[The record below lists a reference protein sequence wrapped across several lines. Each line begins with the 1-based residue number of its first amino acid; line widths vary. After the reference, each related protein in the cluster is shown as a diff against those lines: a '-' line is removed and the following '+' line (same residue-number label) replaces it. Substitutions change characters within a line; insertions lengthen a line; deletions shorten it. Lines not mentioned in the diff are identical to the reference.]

1 MVIKL
6 LIADDDALIREG
18 LTIILGLDEEFDVV
32 ACVKNGLEAVEFCTR
47 NPVDV
52 ALLDVRMPVMNGVLA
67 TREICTKTQTKSLIL
82 TTFDDEA
89 FITEAI
95 KYGAK
100 GYLLKDTPP
109 DKIKSAIHLVYSGN
123 TVMQDVVL
131 GKLIEGLGTT
141 KRSSIDKSLFSER
154 ELGIMELI
162 AKGLSNREIAKRL
175 FITEGTTKNYITSIL
190 NKTGLEHRTQVA
202 IYYLN
207 GGELERQPI

>member
-18 LTIILGLDEEFDVV
+18 LKIILGLDEDFEIV
-32 ACVKNGLEAVEFCTR
+32 ACVENGLEAVEFCTQ
-47 NPVDV
+47 NPVDI

-67 TREICTKTQTKSLIL
+67 TREICAKTRTKPLIL

-109 DKIKSAIHLVYSGN
+109 EKIKSAIRLVYGGN
-123 TVMQDVVL
+123 AIMQDAVL

-141 KRSSIDKSLFSER
+141 KRSIIDKSLFSER

-162 AKGLSNREIAKRL
+162 AKGLSNREIAKQL
-175 FITEGTTKNYITSIL
+175 FISEGTAKNYITSIL

-207 GGELERQPI
+207 AGEI

>member
-18 LTIILGLDEEFDVV
+18 LTIILGLDEDFDVV
-32 ACVKNGLEAVEFCTR
+32 ACVENGLEAVEFCSR

-67 TREICTKTQTKSLIL
+67 TREICAKTQTKPLIL

-89 FITEAI
+89 FIMEAI

-141 KRSSIDKSLFSER
+141 KRTSIDKSLFSER

-207 GGELERQPI
+207 GGEI

>member
-18 LTIILGLDEEFDVV
+18 LKIILGLDPEFEIV
-32 ACVKNGLEAVEFCTR
+32 ACVENGLEAVKFCTQ
-47 NPVDV
+47 NLVDI

-67 TREICTKTQTKSLIL
+67 TREICLQTQTKPLIL
-82 TTFDDEA
+82 TTFDDEE

-109 DKIKSAIHLVYSGN
+109 DKIKAAIRLVYSGN
-123 TVMQDVVL
+123 TILQDGVL
-131 GKLIEGLGTT
+131 GKLIEGLGTI
-141 KRSSIDKSLFSER
+141 KSSTIDKSLFSER
-154 ELGIMELI
+154 ELGIMALI
-162 AKGLSNREIAKRL
+162 AKGLSNREIAKQL
-175 FITEGTTKNYITSIL
+175 FISEGTAKNYITSIL

-207 GGELERQPI
+207 GGKSK

>member
-18 LTIILGLDEEFDVV
+18 LKIILGLVQDFEIV
-32 ACVKNGLEAVEFCTR
+32 ACVENGFEAVEFCIR

-67 TREICTKTQTKSLIL
+67 TREICAKTQTKPLIL
-82 TTFDDEA
+82 TTFDDEE

-109 DKIKSAIHLVYSGN
+109 DKIKSAIRLVYGGN
-123 TVMQDVVL
+123 TIMQDVVL

-141 KRSSIDKSLFSER
+141 KGSAIDKSLFSVR

-162 AKGLSNREIAKRL
+162 AKGLSNREIAKQL
-175 FITEGTTKNYITSIL
+175 FISEGTTKNYITSIL

-202 IYYLN
+202 IYYLK
-207 GGELERQPI
+207 GGKT

>member
-1 MVIKL
+1 MEIKL

-18 LTIILGLDEEFDVV
+18 LKIILGLDQDFEIV
-32 ACVKNGLEAVEFCTR
+32 ACVENGLEAVEFCSQ

-52 ALLDVRMPVMNGVLA
+52 ALLDVRMPVMNGVQA
-67 TREICTKTQTKSLIL
+67 TREICAKTRTKPLIL
-82 TTFDDEA
+82 TTFDDED

-95 KYGAK
+95 QYGAK

-109 DKIKSAIHLVYSGN
+109 DKIKSAIRLVHGGN

-131 GKLIEGLGTT
+131 SKLIEGLGSK
-141 KRSSIDKSLFSER
+141 KRRSVDKSLFSER

-162 AKGLSNREIAKRL
+162 AKGFANREIAKQL
-175 FITEGTTKNYITSIL
+175 YISEGTVKNYITSIL

-207 GGELERQPI
+207 GGKI

>member
-18 LTIILGLDEEFDVV
+18 LRIILGLDQDFDIV
-32 ACVKNGLEAVEFCTR
+32 ACVENGLEAVEFCTQ
-47 NPVDV
+47 NLVDV

-67 TREICTKTQTKSLIL
+67 TREICAKTRTKPLIL

-109 DKIKSAIHLVYSGN
+109 DKIKSAIRLVYGGN

-141 KRSSIDKSLFSER
+141 KRSTIDKSLFSER

-162 AKGLSNREIAKRL
+162 AKGLSNREIAKHL
-175 FITEGTTKNYITSIL
+175 FISEGTAKNYITSIL

-207 GGELERQPI
+207 GGKT

>member
-6 LIADDDALIREG
+6 LIADDDVLIREG
-18 LTIILGLDEEFDVV
+18 LKIILGLDPEFDIV
-32 ACVKNGLEAVEFCTR
+32 ACVGNGLEAVEFCTH
-47 NPVDV
+47 NLVDI

-67 TREICTKTQTKSLIL
+67 TRQICAKTRTKPLIL
-82 TTFDDEA
+82 TTFDDEE

-109 DKIKSAIHLVYSGN
+109 DKIKAAIRWVYSGN

-131 GKLIEGLGTT
+131 GKLIEGLGTM
-141 KRSSIDKSLFSER
+141 KRNTIDRSLFSER

-162 AKGLSNREIAKRL
+162 SKGRSNREIAKQL
-175 FITEGTTKNYITSIL
+175 FISEGTTKNYITSIL

-207 GGELERQPI
+207 GGKT

>member
-18 LTIILGLDEEFDVV
+18 LKIILGLDQDFDIV
-32 ACVKNGLEAVEFCTR
+32 ACVENGLEAVEFCTR
-47 NPVDV
+47 NLVDV

-67 TREICTKTQTKSLIL
+67 TREICAKTRTKPLIF
-82 TTFDDEA
+82 TTFDDEQ

-109 DKIKSAIHLVYSGN
+109 DKIKSAIRLVYGGN

-141 KRSSIDKSLFSER
+141 KRSTIDKSLFSER
-154 ELGIMELI
+154 ELGVMELI
-162 AKGLSNREIAKRL
+162 AKGLSNREIAKQL
-175 FITEGTTKNYITSIL
+175 FISEGTAKNYITSIL
-190 NKTGLEHRTQVA
+190 NKTDLEHRTQVA

-207 GGELERQPI
+207 GGKT